1 LRIDSTIPKRTK
13 EEQAEYEQN
22 LFENQTKKAALL
34 LSFVSVFYFFI
45 KLLFL

>member
-34 LSFVSVFYFFI
+34 FR
-45 KLLFL
+45 LLACSIL